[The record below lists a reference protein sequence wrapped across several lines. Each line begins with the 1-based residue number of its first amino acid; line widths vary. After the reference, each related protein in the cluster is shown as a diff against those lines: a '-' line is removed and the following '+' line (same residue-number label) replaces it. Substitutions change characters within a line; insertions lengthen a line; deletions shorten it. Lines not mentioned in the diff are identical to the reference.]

1 MVRLFDLFWS
11 ILGLAV
17 LSPGLLAVALAIKLE
32 DRGPVFYRQ
41 VRIGRDGRPFRIF
54 KFRTMTTG
62 ADRGGQLLTVGND
75 RRITRVGG
83 WLRRC
88 KVDELPQLINV
99 VKGEMGLVGP
109 RPEVPK
115 YVELY
120 TQDQARVLRMRPG
133 ITDAASIAYR
143 HENDILQ
150 QCQDPERYYIDHI
163 LPDKIRINLEFP
175 AGASVWSD
183 FKIILATLGLAR
195 PPVAPLRR
203 LP

>member
-83 WLRRC
+83 WLRRW